1 MFKNMVKNLVKS
13 FAQNFAKIFAWKL
26 CLKFGWV
33 VHHKDEPE
41 GKSLHWAFVSKGIN
55 HLVVSQNCKSK
66 TGYSSFQSVLF
77 TTSFSRMKI
86 LVCFGP

>member
-1 MFKNMVKNLVKS
+1 MEVIQNLSEAEHSVVTD
-13 FAQNFAKIFAWKL
+13 
-26 CLKFGWV
+26 WV